1 MMAVALPRADQT
13 TQFTRRFDQEPAPM
27 SDLVDRDAWRARKI
41 RDWLLAILCFAVTLE
56 QADKATVLAIADE
69 MDRSGFRVDNTAFAF
84 FARTSTALCRAIADQ
99 DDPQRNVILRRHI
112 NRIDDSRIRRALA
125 AAIDLQPTGSL

>member
-1 MMAVALPRADQT
+1 
-13 TQFTRRFDQEPAPM
+13 M